1 CFISYSTADA
11 LDFAR
16 KLADELEGGHPYI
29 RVWFDKRD
37 LRVDE
42 DWDDQISSAIET
54 CTCLIFVLSNDSTS
68 QTSVCKEEWSWALKY
83 KKPIILIRI
92 QTNVQPPFRLG
103 ERKIIDFSA
112 DFIIGLA
119 KLRKQLAYLDSPE
132 GILSELKHS
141 LVDAERDLHRT
152 KGNEENLIKSEIS
165 ELKKQI
171 EVQQKILDNPQALQK
186 QIQKNVNAELEGEHQ
201 HLKSERS
208 VNRIFLSYRRADSAD
223 VVGRIY
229 DRLIQVY
236 KKEFVFKDVDSI
248 PLGLDFRE
256 YLHRM
261 VSISTVFIAVI
272 GKNWESVQD
281 EQGNR
286 RLNNPADYV
295 RIEIAS
301 ALSRNI
307 PVIPV
312 LVQNSSMPLVDDLPD
327 DLKNLCYRNGISVR
341 PDPDFHNDMDRLIS
355 GLSKLEDINNKNF
368 FK

>member
-1 CFISYSTADA
+1 
-11 LDFAR
+11 
-16 KLADELEGGHPYI
+16 
-29 RVWFDKRD
+29 
-37 LRVDE
+37 
-42 DWDDQISSAIET
+42 
-54 CTCLIFVLSNDSTS
+54 
-68 QTSVCKEEWSWALKY
+68 
-83 KKPIILIRI
+83 
-92 QTNVQPPFRLG
+92 
-103 ERKIIDFSA
+103 
-112 DFIIGLA
+112 
-119 KLRKQLAYLDSPE
+119 
-132 GILSELKHS
+132 
-141 LVDAERDLHRT
+141 
-152 KGNEENLIKSEIS
+152 
-165 ELKKQI
+165 
-171 EVQQKILDNPQALQK
+171 
-186 QIQKNVNAELEGEHQ
+186 LEGEHQ